1 MAKAPGKSHREGIT
15 LIQIMD
21 MFPDEESA
29 RLWFEQQ
36 MWPEG
41 RCCGHCGSVATSE
54 VPGAKPMPY
63 WCKKCRSY
71 FSVRTGSAIEHSRV
85 PLRKW
90 AIAVYLCAT
99 GIKGVS
105 SMKLHRD
112 LGVTQRTAWFMLH
125 RLRKAWSEESP
136 DQRFGGPVEV
146 DEVYIGGKERN
157 KHESKRLRSGRGP
170 VGKAAVMGVK
180 DRDSNRIAAKQVE
193 NVSQVEAGE
202 LLEANVEA
210 GAKVY
215 SDESKVYDKIPNR
228 EAVNHTRGEYVRGL
242 AHTNGI
248 ESFWSLFKRGYYGTY
263 HKMSPK
269 HLHRYVAEF
278 TGRHNI
284 RSQDTVDQMHAW
296 VANLIGKRLLY
307 KELVR

>member
-1 MAKAPGKSHREGIT
+1 MAKAPGKSHRAGIT

-21 MFPDEESA
+21 MFPDEDSA
-29 RLWFEQQ
+29 RLWFEAQ

-54 VPGAKPMPY
+54 VPSAKPMPY
-63 WCKKCRSY
+63 WCKECRSY

-125 RLRKAWSEESP
+125 RLRKAWSDETP
-136 DQRFGGPVEV
+136 DQRFGGPVEM
-146 DEVYIGGKERN
+146 DEAYIGGKEKN
-157 KHESKRLRSGRGP
+157 KHESKRLRSGRGA
-170 VGKAAVMGVK
+170 VGKSAVMGVK

-193 NVSQVEAGE
+193 SVSQVEAGE
-202 LLEANVEA
+202 LFVENVED

-215 SDESKVYDKIPNR
+215 SDESRVYDKIPNR
-228 EAVNHTRGEYVRGL
+228 EAVNHTLGEYVRGS

-248 ESFWSLFKRGYYGTY
+248 ESFWSLFKRGYHGTY
-263 HKMSPK
+263 HRMSPK

-284 RSQDTVDQMHAW
+284 RSQDTIDQMHSW

>member
-63 WCKKCRSY
+63 WCKECRSY

-284 RSQDTVDQMHAW
+284 RSQDTVDQMHSW